1 MRCVAAV
8 AAVLA
13 VVLSTASAGNFPPIW
28 PYPSKFANGSASVLV
43 DSVNFKF
50 SSNLAQSD
58 CADIYQAFS
67 RFVPVYF
74 PHSVPRQSAVSDFA
88 VTGVSVTILNCS
100 VPLQLGIDESYSLE
114 VGTGGCESALRF
126 HWHFVLD
133 IVMCPL
139 LTYSQS

>member
-8 AAVLA
+8 VVVLA

-67 RFVPVYF
+67 RFVPVFF
-74 PHSVPRQSAVSDFA
+74 PHSVPRKSAVSYSA
-88 VTGVSVTILNCS
+88 VTGVSVAILNCS
-100 VPLQLGIDESYSLE
+100 VPLQLGIDESYSVE
-114 VGTGGCESALRF
+114 VDASGGCEFALRF
-126 HWHFVLD
+126 HWHFVLNMSCAD
-133 IVMCPL
+133 
-139 LTYSQS
+139 

>member
-1 MRCVAAV
+1 MLLKMHCVAVV
-8 AAVLA
+8 AGVLA
-13 VVLSTASAGNFPPIW
+13 VFLSTASAVNFPPIW
-28 PYPSKFANGSASVLV
+28 PYPSKFTNGSASVLV

-67 RFVPVYF
+67 RFVPVFF

-100 VPLQLGIDESYSLE
+100 VPLQLVIDESYSLE

-133 IVMCPL
+133 M
-139 LTYSQS
+139 